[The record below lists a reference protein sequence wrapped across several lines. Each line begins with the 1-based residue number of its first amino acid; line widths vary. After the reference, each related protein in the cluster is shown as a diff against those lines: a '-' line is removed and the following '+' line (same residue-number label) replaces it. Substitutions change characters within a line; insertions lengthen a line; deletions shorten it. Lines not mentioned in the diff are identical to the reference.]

1 MPDLE
6 KLVVS
11 DIVNWNTYLLMAVV
25 GTSEAETN
33 KKVGDVLGFALDAEL
48 NAAGLSRKM
57 LYNGSVLEVF
67 QQTALG
73 KMASAAL
80 SIWNEKLNRAIK
92 MKSAEVV
99 YGAGDEEIF
108 GQRRPRMSVI
118 AQLVEENAELR
129 AKGRLGIEAVP
140 KGLEM
145 EETSLLEGMGAFLEG
160 VWGRGHSK
168 VHTPAGTNAP
178 HYFAGLSSAMT
189 CLLHELQVE
198 RGLSCRA
205 MAAVGKA
212 MTTALDRLKSQRSS
226 TDKVFA
232 QLSDLVRLALGL
244 MERGVI
250 ENKHKDIFSW
260 HQEISVGIVLQRGLV
275 NDAIKHTMPTWM
287 GRYATVCATPDT
299 GYHVLIDKLL
309 TSIVKIIALAE
320 GLSSERK
327 AEHGERCSLLLRF
340 KEHIGR
346 ERGMLAAKGESRWA
360 EEVEDGAKKLFGE
373 TTDGTKKLLQSI
385 SEDKLLGH
393 ALESK
398 VLVDALTEMH
408 TLYDKEVKQ
417 IDFTIPAEKAVQW
430 FEILTRWID
439 FAYEHVQTE
448 IEALSEDLPEDNIA
462 QPRVDIDLRVRLEED
477 VGDEDLRLL
486 LSDLRMGTLQKV
498 VVMAGAGI
506 SVSANLPDFR
516 SKGGLY
522 DQLRQSTNIS
532 SPETIFT
539 REFLHSDPGVFFSVM
554 QQLRA
559 DHVSPTFTHGFI
571 KQLQDKGL
579 LQRCYTQ
586 NIDCL
591 ERKVGIEERR
601 LVESLLDLAFACPGG
616 TCFFVF
622 WWYHFFQCLLKSLP
636 SLLFHGALFAGNEFH
651 AGDSCHQECHGTTAK
666 AKCDGCRKI
675 YSKEHY
681 FNKELPPK
689 CGCGGLIRPDIVL
702 FGEPLPEAFQQLSKE
717 DFQTAD
723 LLVVMGTSLKVQP
736 FASLPKLLK
745 PSCAVLVINR
755 EFPQSLQLHRQVRTL
770 QCRLSATKLR
780 KHVFLAGDCDTS
792 VRWLMEEVGWI
803 FQRTVSA

>member
-1 MPDLE
+1 M
-6 KLVVS
+6 
-11 DIVNWNTYLLMAVV
+11 
-25 GTSEAETN
+25 
-33 KKVGDVLGFALDAEL
+33 
-48 NAAGLSRKM
+48 
-57 LYNGSVLEVF
+57 
-67 QQTALG
+67 
-73 KMASAAL
+73 
-80 SIWNEKLNRAIK
+80 
-92 MKSAEVV
+92 
-99 YGAGDEEIF
+99 
-108 GQRRPRMSVI
+108 
-118 AQLVEENAELR
+118 
-129 AKGRLGIEAVP
+129 
-140 KGLEM
+140 
-145 EETSLLEGMGAFLEG
+145 
-160 VWGRGHSK
+160 
-168 VHTPAGTNAP
+168 
-178 HYFAGLSSAMT
+178 SSAGSLFLPGPMVYMRT
-189 CLLHELQVE
+189 CRKLGGVLNHQSAGACKPSL
-198 RGLSCRA
+198 RIASSC
-205 MAAVGKA
+205 
-212 MTTALDRLKSQRSS
+212 Q
-226 TDKVFA
+226 DKVFA

-601 LVESLLDLAFACPGG
+601 LVE
-616 TCFFVF
+616 
-622 WWYHFFQCLLKSLP
+622 
-636 SLLFHGALFAGNEFH
+636 
-651 AGDSCHQECHGTTAK
+651 CHGTTAK

>member
-1 MPDLE
+1 
-6 KLVVS
+6 
-11 DIVNWNTYLLMAVV
+11 
-25 GTSEAETN
+25 
-33 KKVGDVLGFALDAEL
+33 
-48 NAAGLSRKM
+48 
-57 LYNGSVLEVF
+57 
-67 QQTALG
+67 
-73 KMASAAL
+73 
-80 SIWNEKLNRAIK
+80 
-92 MKSAEVV
+92 
-99 YGAGDEEIF
+99 
-108 GQRRPRMSVI
+108 
-118 AQLVEENAELR
+118 
-129 AKGRLGIEAVP
+129 
-140 KGLEM
+140 
-145 EETSLLEGMGAFLEG
+145 
-160 VWGRGHSK
+160 
-168 VHTPAGTNAP
+168 
-178 HYFAGLSSAMT
+178 
-189 CLLHELQVE
+189 
-198 RGLSCRA
+198 
-205 MAAVGKA
+205 
-212 MTTALDRLKSQRSS
+212 
-226 TDKVFA
+226 
-232 QLSDLVRLALGL
+232 
-244 MERGVI
+244 
-250 ENKHKDIFSW
+250 
-260 HQEISVGIVLQRGLV
+260 
-275 NDAIKHTMPTWM
+275 MPTWM

-360 EEVEDGAKKLFGE
+360 EDVEDGAKKLFGE

-439 FAYEHVQTE
+439 VAYEHVQTE

-554 QQLRA
+554 RQLRA

-601 LVESLLDLAFACPGG
+601 LV
-616 TCFFVF
+616 
-622 WWYHFFQCLLKSLP
+622 
-636 SLLFHGALFAGNEFH
+636 
-651 AGDSCHQECHGTTAK
+651 ECHGTTAK

>member
-601 LVESLLDLAFACPGG
+601 LVE
-616 TCFFVF
+616 
-622 WWYHFFQCLLKSLP
+622 
-636 SLLFHGALFAGNEFH
+636 
-651 AGDSCHQECHGTTAK
+651 CHGTTAK